1 VSGSGISCQH
11 PTAQFFTGRMP
22 FLPPNQQCQ
31 STRLITRKLDL
42 SHKQKTTVYQSSCK
56 TFCSSR
62 VVITEEIYR
71 VKLLFYIFLFN
82 QHMLHS
88 TPGQAGYP
96 QTDVLLIIKNSCNQ
110 HSVNKSLV
118 RNSKQWHQYE
128 IRNIIQWTLSLWIH
142 QITPNENLIIR
153 AHNLCLTAMKRLH
166 FSSKYAN
173 NYFTEKKLGTLSIKM
188 LQK

>member
-1 VSGSGISCQH
+1 VSGSGISCQQ

-31 STRLITRKLDL
+31 STRLITQTKNDSILVKLQNVL
-42 SHKQKTTVYQSSCK
+42 FT
-56 TFCSSR
+56 R
-62 VVITEEIYR
+62 VVISEEIHR

-128 IRNIIQWTLSLWIH
+128 IRNIIQWTLSLPSGFTKLLLTKTWSYA
-142 QITPNENLIIR
+142 LIISVSLLWR
-153 AHNLCLTAMKRLH
+153 DYIFLVNMPTII
-166 FSSKYAN
+166 SQ
-173 NYFTEKKLGTLSIKM
+173 KKNSERCR
-188 LQK
+188 